1 MKRARTRADAF
12 EVVRGRADA
21 PILVTCEHA
30 SQSLPEGWSWSE
42 RDRRLVDTHWAFDL
56 GAAELT
62 HELADALEATAVLS
76 RFSRLLVDAN
86 RPETSPTLFRE
97 HAEGEP
103 IELNTIHLDDAD
115 RRARIERFLRPYHTA
130 VDEAVGASRA
140 PIVLA
145 MHSFTPLYEGTP
157 RTLEVGV
164 LFDDDEPLAERVLEV
179 LRRRGLRA
187 EPNEPYS
194 GKEGLMYA
202 VDRHA
207 RTHRRQA
214 LELEVRQDLA
224 VDAAFRAEL
233 VALLCELFA

>member
-1 MKRARTRADAF
+1 
-12 EVVRGRADA
+12 
-21 PILVTCEHA
+21 
-30 SQSLPEGWSWSE
+30 
-42 RDRRLVDTHWAFDL
+42 
-56 GAAELT
+56 
-62 HELADALEATAVLS
+62 VLS
-76 RFSRLLVDAN
+76 RVSRLLVDAN
-86 RPETSPTLFRE
+86 RPEDSPTLFRE

-103 IELNTIHLDDAD
+103 IELNTIHLDDAG
-115 RRARIERFLRPYHTA
+115 RRERIERFSRPYHSA
-130 VDEAVGASRA
+130 VDEEVGASRA

-145 MHSFTPLYEGTP
+145 MHTFTPLYEGTP
-157 RTLEVGV
+157 RTLEIGV
-164 LFDDDEPLAERVLEV
+164 LFDDAEPLAERVLEA

-207 RTHRRQA
+207 RAHRRQA

-224 VDAAFRAEL
+224 VDPAFRADL